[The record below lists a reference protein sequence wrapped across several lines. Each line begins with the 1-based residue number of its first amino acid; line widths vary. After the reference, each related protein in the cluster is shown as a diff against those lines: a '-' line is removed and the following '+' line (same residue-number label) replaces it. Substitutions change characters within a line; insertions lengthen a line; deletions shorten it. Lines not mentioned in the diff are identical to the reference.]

1 MVNRPKLFE
10 GDKNRPKKDETT
22 STIRRKKLY
31 TIFIS
36 KLASLAV
43 IFAAAV
49 TSMFL
54 YSAANADAL
63 DEIKARG
70 TIIAGIDPTFAP
82 FEFMDA
88 NNKIVGYDAE
98 LIEAIAA
105 DWGVA
110 VEYQVM
116 AFSGIIPGLI
126 AGSFDMSV
134 SALNVTAERAKRIS
148 YTVPIASTTN
158 AIMKRSDD
166 SSVTGSSI
174 DDLSG
179 LKSAVKQTTQPE
191 QMMQKFNEKLKAA
204 GKPEVQLMS
213 FDTVEQTV
221 AALMD
226 NRVDFITDDKIVLAQ
241 VMKARPDAK
250 LEIVGEIGGS
260 ALIAW
265 GVNKSNPSL
274 TDALNETIKK
284 LKNDGTLGELQ
295 MKYFGFMI
303 NDLPEKDFIP
313 TSS

>member
-1 MVNRPKLFE
+1 MYSIIV
-10 GDKNRPKKDETT
+10 
-22 STIRRKKLY
+22 
-31 TIFIS
+31 S

-43 IFAAAV
+43 ILASAIS
-49 TSMFL
+49 SMFL
-54 YSAANADAL
+54 YSPAHASAL

-70 TIIAGIDPTFAP
+70 TILAGIDPTFAP

-98 LIEAIAA
+98 LIEAIAD
-105 DWGVA
+105 DWGVK

-148 YTVPIASTTN
+148 YTVPIALTTN
-158 AIMKRSDD
+158 AIMRKSEG
-166 SSVTGSSI
+166 SAVTGSSI
-174 DDLSG
+174 DELSG
-179 LKSAVKQTTQPE
+179 LKCAVKQTTQPE
-191 QMMQKFNEKLKAA
+191 QMMQKFNEELKAA
-204 GKPEVQLMS
+204 GKPEVGLMS

-226 NRVDFITDDKIVLAQ
+226 DRVDCITDDKIVLAQ

-250 LEIVGEIGGS
+250 LDIVGIIGGS

-265 GVNKSNPSL
+265 GINKSNLDL
-274 TDALNETIKK
+274 TDALNDTIIKFKK
-284 LKNDGTLGELQ
+284 NGKLSELQ
-295 MKYFGFMI
+295 MKYFGFSI

-313 TSS
+313 TGG